1 MNFYVKF
8 SCRISKNTAPSETM
22 SEITLEEALARLAK
36 LESEAADRVKCRK
49 VLDRNKETIGY
60 WLYQRRCAAG
70 LNLPELAKK
79 SGVHAVSI
87 SHIERGGS
95 PTLRLLKKLAD
106 AMGCKTWEIIKD
118 WEEQA

>member
-1 MNFYVKF
+1 
-8 SCRISKNTAPSETM
+8 M

-36 LESEAADRVKCRK
+36 LESEAADRVKGRK

-70 LNLPELAKK
+70 LNLPRLAEK
-79 SGVHAVSI
+79 SGVHLVSI

>member
-1 MNFYVKF
+1 
-8 SCRISKNTAPSETM
+8 M

-36 LESEAADRVKCRK
+36 LEAEAADRVKCRK
-49 VLDRNKETIGY
+49 VLERDKKTLGY

-106 AMGCKTWEIIKD
+106 AIGCKTWEIIKD

>member
-1 MNFYVKF
+1 
-8 SCRISKNTAPSETM
+8 M

-95 PTLRLLKKLAD
+95 PTLRLLKKLSD